1 VGKYVPK
8 ISMNDPFRQAA
19 NTLNE
24 AAPPGERLAYV
35 NPLEE
40 AGLRAAGGQGK
51 PAAGGIPSFK
61 KGDVE
66 APPARDLGKEMYDTL
81 ASQIKLSR
89 PLLAAEKET
98 RPEYADLEK
107 RIQLGLLGIPGDIGL
122 LEAYEEYIA
131 PSLVRQ
137 ERTGVQGDID
147 MLRELGPQLVE
158 AQRAAD
164 PLAES
169 LRQDVMTGAGDLMTD
184 TGDLLADLQANYAA
198 GGGMTAE
205 ETRDVDQQ
213 SLAMAAQRGMVGQ
226 NVSDYGRMKAK
237 LEGDRQVKSQR
248 LRELS
253 AGMQNVSAGM
263 QTAAGAFG
271 MGYGDPLLAMSGRRF
286 NTGSNVAQQFGTAG
300 FGLDASPAIF
310 NPESAYAGALAT
322 QNWQGDMDAR
332 SATAANKA
340 AMFGGALQ
348 GLGSF
353 GGGYYRGK
361 GA

>member
-1 VGKYVPK
+1 
-8 ISMNDPFRQAA
+8 MNDPFRQAA

-40 AGLRAAGGQGK
+40 AGLEAAGGQGN
-51 PAAGGIPSFK
+51 PAAGGIPSYK

-66 APPARDLGKEMYDTL
+66 APPARDYGKETSDTL
-81 ASQIKLSR
+81 ASQIRLAPDLYASEEEFR
-89 PLLAAEKET
+89 PA
-98 RPEYADLEK
+98 YANLER
-107 RIQLGLLGIPGDIGL
+107 RIQLEQLGIDPEMGL
-122 LEAYEEYIA
+122 LEAFEDYIA

-137 ERTGVQGDID
+137 ERAGVQGDID
-147 MLRELGPQLVE
+147 MLRELGPQLVQ

-169 LRQDVMTGAGDLMTD
+169 LRQDVMTGAGDL
-184 TGDLLADLQANYAA
+184 LSDLQRDYAA

-226 NVSDYGRMKAK
+226 NVSDYDRMRAK
-237 LEGDRQVKSQR
+237 LLGDRQVKSQR
-248 LRELS
+248 MKELS
-253 AGMQNVSAGM
+253 AGMQNASA
-263 QTAAGAFG
+263 AFG
-271 MGYGDPLLAMSGRRF
+271 MGAGDPLLALTGQQF

-322 QNWQGDMDAR
+322 QNWQGQMDAR
-332 SATAANKA
+332 TATAANKA
-340 AMFGGALQ
+340 AMTSALISGGTAMATG
-348 GLGSF
+348 GLSE
-353 GGGYYRGK
+353 GGRWAG
-361 GA
+361 

>member
-1 VGKYVPK
+1 M
-8 ISMNDPFRQAA
+8 MNDPFRNAA

-40 AGLRAAGGQGK
+40 AGLKAAGGQGK
-51 PAAGGIPSFK
+51 PAAGGIPSYK

-66 APPARDLGKEMYDTL
+66 APPARDYGKETADTL
-81 ASQIKLSR
+81 KSQIRLAPDLYASEEEFR
-89 PLLAAEKET
+89 PA
-98 RPEYADLEK
+98 YANLER
-107 RIQLGLLGIPGDIGL
+107 RIQLEQLGIDPEMGL
-122 LEAYEEYIA
+122 LEAFEDYIA

-137 ERTGVQGDID
+137 ERAGVQGDID

-169 LRQDVMTGAGDLMTD
+169 LRQSVMTEALEDM
-184 TGDLLADLQANYAA
+184 QA

-205 ETRDVDQQ
+205 ETRDTDQQ
-213 SLAMAAQRGMVGQ
+213 ALAMASQRGLVGQ
-226 NVSDYGRMKAK
+226 NVSDYDRMRAK
-237 LEGDRQVKSQR
+237 LLGDRGAKAQR
-248 LRELS
+248 
-253 AGMQNVSAGM
+253 MQNASA
-263 QTAAGAFG
+263 AFG
-271 MGYGDPLLAMSGRRF
+271 MGASDPLLALTGRRM

-300 FGLDASPAIF
+300 FGLDSSPAIF

-332 SATAANKA
+332 TATAANRS
-340 AMFGGALQ
+340 AMTSGLFGGAATMLAP
-348 GLGSF
+348 GF
-353 GGGYYRGK
+353 GK
-361 GA
+361 GGMFNT

>member
-1 VGKYVPK
+1 
-8 ISMNDPFRQAA
+8 MNDPFRQAA

-40 AGLRAAGGQGK
+40 AGLRAAGGQGN
-51 PAAGGIPSFK
+51 PAAGGIPSYK
-61 KGDVE
+61 KGEVE
-66 APPARDLGKEMYDTL
+66 PPPPRDLGKEMGDTL
-81 ASQIKLSR
+81 DKQIELAPDLFASEEEFR
-89 PLLAAEKET
+89 PQ
-98 RPEYADLEK
+98 YADLEK
-107 RIQLGLLGIPGDIGL
+107 RIQLGLLGIPGGMGL
-122 LEAYEEYIA
+122 LEAFENYIA

-137 ERTGVQGDID
+137 ERAGVEGDID
-147 MLRELGPQLVE
+147 MLRELGPQLVQ

-169 LRQDVMTGAGDLMTD
+169 LRQDVMTGAGDLLS
-184 TGDLLADLQANYAA
+184 DLRADYAA

-237 LEGDRQVKSQR
+237 LGGDRQVKSQR
-248 LRELS
+248 MKELS
-253 AGMQNVSAGM
+253 AGMQNAAAASGM
-263 QTAAGAFG
+263 NPFDA
-271 MGYGDPLLAMSGRRF
+271 LLGLTGKRM

-332 SATAANKA
+332 AATAANQS
-340 AMFGGALQ
+340 AMFGGL
-348 GLGSF
+348 L
-353 GGGYYRGK
+353 GGGATMLAPGFGK
-361 GA
+361 GGMFNKRGRG

>member
-1 VGKYVPK
+1 M
-8 ISMNDPFRQAA
+8 MNDPFRNAA

-51 PAAGGIPSFK
+51 PAAGGIPSYK

-66 APPARDLGKEMYDTL
+66 APPPRDLGQEMYDTL
-81 ASQIKLSR
+81 VSQIKLSG
-89 PLLAAEKET
+89 PLLAAEQET

-107 RIQLGLLGIPGDIGL
+107 RIQLGLLGIPGGIGL
-122 LEAYEEYIA
+122 LEAYEDYIA

-137 ERTGVQGDID
+137 ERVGVQGDID

-169 LRQDVMTGAGDLMTD
+169 LRQSVMTTALEDM
-184 TGDLLADLQANYAA
+184 QA
-198 GGGMTAE
+198 GGGMTAQ
-205 ETRDVDQQ
+205 ETRDTDQQ
-213 SLAMAAQRGMVGQ
+213 ALAMASQRGLVGQ
-226 NVSDYGRMKAK
+226 NVSDYDRMRAK
-237 LEGDRQVKSQR
+237 LVGDRGAKAQR
-248 LRELS
+248 
-253 AGMQNVSAGM
+253 MQNASA
-263 QTAAGAFG
+263 AFG
-271 MGYGDPLLAMSGRRF
+271 MGASDPLLALTGRRM
-286 NTGSNVAQQFGTAG
+286 NTGANVANQFGTAG
-300 FGLDASPAIF
+300 FGLDSSPAIF

-332 SATAANKA
+332 TATASNQS
-340 AMFGGALQ
+340 AMTGGLLGGAGSVLGGMATGGT
-348 GLGSF
+348 GLF
-353 GGGYYRGK
+353 R
-361 GA
+361 A

>member
-1 VGKYVPK
+1 
-8 ISMNDPFRQAA
+8 MNDPFRNAA

-40 AGLRAAGGQGK
+40 AGLKAAGGQGN
-51 PAAGGIPSFK
+51 PAAGGIPSYK

-66 APPARDLGKEMYDTL
+66 APPARDYGKETSDTL
-81 ASQIKLSR
+81 ASQIRLAPDLYASEEEFR
-89 PLLAAEKET
+89 PA
-98 RPEYADLEK
+98 YANLER
-107 RIQLGLLGIPGDIGL
+107 RIQLEQLGIDPEMGL
-122 LEAYEEYIA
+122 LEAFEDYIA

-137 ERTGVQGDID
+137 ERAGVQGDIN

-169 LRQDVMTGAGDLMTD
+169 LRQSVMTTALEDM
-184 TGDLLADLQANYAA
+184 QA

-205 ETRDVDQQ
+205 ETRDTDQQ
-213 SLAMAAQRGMVGQ
+213 ALAMASQRGLVGQ
-226 NVSDYGRMKAK
+226 NVSDYDRMRAK
-237 LEGDRQVKSQR
+237 LLGDRGAKAQR
-248 LRELS
+248 
-253 AGMQNVSAGM
+253 MQNASAAYGM
-263 QTAAGAFG
+263 APFDALLG
-271 MGYGDPLLAMSGRRF
+271 MTGQRM

-332 SATAANKA
+332 TATAANRS
-340 AMFGGALQ
+340 AMAGGLLGGAETMFAP
-348 GLGSF
+348 GF
-353 GGGYYRGK
+353 GK
-361 GA
+361 GGMFNKPG